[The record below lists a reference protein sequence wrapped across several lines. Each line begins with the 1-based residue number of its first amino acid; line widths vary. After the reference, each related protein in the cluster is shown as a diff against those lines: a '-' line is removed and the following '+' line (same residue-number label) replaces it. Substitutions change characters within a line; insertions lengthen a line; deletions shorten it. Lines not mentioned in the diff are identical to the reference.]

1 MPTITTNE
9 AYETEYTINTE
20 PMYGAKR
27 DVGADADLIFQ
38 NNTLCPHAYSIP
50 RSERTDFTN
59 RNTYSIDPPGCE
71 DADDAFSLFIDESK
85 DNALFLAIHIADPT
99 EFVSPAIESALWA
112 DIKERVVT
120 RYPSNRAPVHLMP
133 KDVVDRASL
142 MVNQYGDTKNAITVL
157 TEIDPDTFAPR
168 GRIQLLFS
176 TVRVCA
182 AHALTYARAAEMVQ
196 NATEPDPDNDMATTI
211 ARGLCVASALHQRR
225 VASTV
230 GASLSDLAPSMVVF
244 SSPPVGIH
252 LARAS
257 DTVLDMQKMI
267 AEFAIFANAFVGEH
281 LKIHMG
287 GMGIFRTCSTG
298 GWIDTVAAGISGEDL
313 LNEIIVNGIQ
323 ADYLSENAA
332 HDLVGMPEYC
342 HFTSPIRRLSD
353 CVCHYLVKYIH
364 LCATTDA
371 TTERVATGLVNPFP
385 DNSLTVLADMCQRG
399 AKSMRKLQYRDT
411 KFRLLQTMNQ
421 MLISLP
427 HRSINLTFFITGYT
441 GGFLNLIVC
450 RIDEH
455 KVHMSYSL
463 RLKNFPYDQIR
474 ENESDGTVTHTQY
487 TIPVTHVNCLGKF
500 DSGSIPELDAYV
512 AQLGA

>member
-1 MPTITTNE
+1 MTTIINNE
-9 AYETEYTINTE
+9 AYEAEYTKNTE

-27 DVGADADLIFQ
+27 NIESDAALIYQ
-38 NNTLCPHAYSIP
+38 NSTLCPHAYSIP
-50 RSERTDFTN
+50 RTDRTDFTN

-85 DNALFLAIHIADPT
+85 DNTLFLAIHIADPT
-99 EFVSPAIESALWA
+99 EFVSPATDSALWA
-112 DIKERVVT
+112 DIKARAVT

-133 KDVVDRASL
+133 KDVVERASL
-142 MVNQYGDTKNAITVL
+142 MENQHGDTKNAVTVL

-168 GRIQLLFS
+168 GRIELLFS

-196 NATEPDPDNDMATTI
+196 NATESDSDNDTITTI
-211 ARGLCVASALHQRR
+211 VRGLRVASALHQRR
-225 VASTV
+225 ATSTV

-244 SSPPVGIH
+244 SSLPVGTH

-298 GWIDTVAAGISGEDL
+298 GWIDTVASGISGEDL

-323 ADYLSENAA
+323 ADYLAKNAA

-353 CVCHYLVKYIH
+353 CVCHYLIKYIY
-364 LCATTDA
+364 LCAN
-371 TTERVATGLVNPFP
+371 TERVATGLVNPFP
-385 DNSLTVLADMCQRG
+385 GNSLTVLADMCQRG

-411 KFRLLQTMNQ
+411 KFRLLQAMNQ
-421 MLISLP
+421 MLIGVP
-427 HRSINLTFFITGYT
+427 HRSSINITFFITGYT

-450 RIDEH
+450 RIDTH
-455 KVHMSYSL
+455 NVHMSYSL
-463 RLKNFPYDQIR
+463 RLKNFSYEQLC
-474 ENESDGTVTHTQY
+474 ENESAGTVSRRQY

-500 DSGSIPELDAYV
+500 DAGSIPELDAYV